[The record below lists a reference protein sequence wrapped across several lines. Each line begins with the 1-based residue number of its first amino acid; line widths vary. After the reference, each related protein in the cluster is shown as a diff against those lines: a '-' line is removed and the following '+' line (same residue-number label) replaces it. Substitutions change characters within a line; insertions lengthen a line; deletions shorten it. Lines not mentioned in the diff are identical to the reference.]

1 MLNPLAQLVCR
12 VSLIVQNVGTEVRN
26 LLQVTIFFHF
36 VLLDSVCKKTSQV
49 PLPNAEGFL
58 NIVGS

>member
-26 LLQVTIFFHF
+26 LLQVIIFFILFYLILFAKQLVKCHYP
-36 VLLDSVCKKTSQV
+36 TQR
-49 PLPNAEGFL
+49 GF
-58 NIVGS
+58 